1 MKKDWT
7 YKKLGEVAEI
17 YQPKTLATSE
27 LIADGKY
34 LVYGA
39 NGVIGRYN
47 EYNHKEKEILVT
59 CRGATCGT
67 INISEPYSWINGNA
81 MVVHIIDDTLL
92 FDFLKYSL
100 KHLDWTNIITGAA
113 QPQITRQ
120 NLSPAIIP
128 IPPLSIQRS
137 IVAELDL
144 LHSVISKKKEQL
156 RELDNLAQSLF
167 YQMFGDPI
175 TNPMGWEI
183 KKLGEVG
190 DIVGGSTPKTSDEKN
205 WIGTNQWVSPAEL
218 KGDKYFGKTVH
229 TISDEAAS
237 KLQLLPKGTVLL
249 SSRAPIGKLAITT
262 EPMYCNQGFKNII
275 CGPSINNE
283 FVYGGKNHV

>member
-27 LIADGKY
+27 LILDGKY

-120 NLSPAIIP
+120 NLSPALIP

-144 LHSVISKKKEQL
+144 LHSVISNKKEQL

-175 TNPMGWEI
+175 TNPMGWEV
-183 KKLGEVG
+183 KKLGEVAEEKLSYGSGASAIDFDKEVRYIRITDINDDGSLNENAVSPSVCEDKYILHSG
-190 DIVGGSTPKTSDEKN
+190 DILFARTGATV
-205 WIGTNQWVSPAEL
+205 
-218 KGDKYFGKTVH
+218 GKTYLH
-229 TISDEAAS
+229 TESAMKCIYAGY
-237 KLQLLPKGTVLL
+237 LIRFIP
-249 SSRAPIGKLAITT
+249 
-262 EPMYCNQGFKNII
+262 
-275 CGPSINNE
+275 NNE
-283 FVYGGKNHV
+283 VINP